1 MCRRQRRTATTT
13 IVPPTGCEVVKR
25 LFWLTVGFWLGV
37 GVTIH
42 ATRSLRRSVERY
54 LPPAAADRI
63 RDLNAALDDRA
74 AVIRARRVS
83 RRAS

>member
-1 MCRRQRRTATTT
+1 M
-13 IVPPTGCEVVKR
+13 ISVTGPKGRDMVKR

-42 ATRSLRRSVERY
+42 ATRTLRRSVERY
-54 LPPAAADRI
+54 LPPGAADRL
-63 RDLNAALDDRA
+63 RDMNNALDDRA
-74 AVIRARRVS
+74 ALIRARRLS

>member
-1 MCRRQRRTATTT
+1 M
-13 IVPPTGCEVVKR
+13 VKR

-42 ATRSLRRSVERY
+42 ATRTLRRSVERY
-54 LPPAAADRI
+54 LPPAAAARL
-63 RDLNAALDDRA
+63 RDLNTALDDRA
-74 AVIRARRVS
+74 AMIRARRAS

>member
-1 MCRRQRRTATTT
+1 MSATRRKVR
-13 IVPPTGCEVVKR
+13 EVVKR

-42 ATRSLRRSVERY
+42 ATRRLRRSVERY
-54 LPPAAADRI
+54 LPPAAADRL
-63 RDLNAALDDRA
+63 RHLNTALDDRA
-74 AVIRARRVS
+74 ALIRARRVM

>member
-1 MCRRQRRTATTT
+1 V
-13 IVPPTGCEVVKR
+13 IKR
-25 LFWLTVGFWLGV
+25 LFWLGLGFWLGV

-42 ATRSLRRSVERY
+42 ATRTLRRSIERR
-54 LPPAAADRI
+54 LPPAAADRL

-74 AVIRARRVS
+74 AIIRARRVA

>member
-1 MCRRQRRTATTT
+1 M
-13 IVPPTGCEVVKR
+13 VKR

-42 ATRSLRRSVERY
+42 ATRTLRRSVERY
-54 LPPAAADRI
+54 LPPAAVARL
-63 RDLNAALDDRA
+63 RDLNTTLDDRA
-74 AVIRARRVS
+74 AMIRARRVS